1 MRRLHV
7 FGSLILSAG
16 LWVPVAL
23 ALEDCNTSPKSGQ
36 DIAET
41 LQCLDRNIKSLAQQ
55 PGGGSSGSS
64 GPSGSVALSG
74 RYMAGTYLS
83 PDGKQKF
90 QVTGPTKIGNRE
102 KWQLSSDDGTIQIP
116 WITGAPKG
124 HPMLLGAKIADE
136 LSEAYD
142 YGRMGKTSDI
152 DSSRWRQGRLIGVT
166 PINDGLTVSRLH
178 DGSSDIVIENASFSV
193 RLSKTGK

>member
-1 MRRLHV
+1 MRRVLAY
-7 FGSLILSAG
+7 GALILTAG

-55 PGGGSSGSS
+55 SGGGSSGSS
-64 GPSGSVALSG
+64 GPSGNVALSG
-74 RYMAGTYLS
+74 RYMAGAYLS
-83 PDGKQKF
+83 PDSKEKF
-90 QVTGPTKIGNRE
+90 QVTGPTKMGSRE
-102 KWQLSSDDGTIQIP
+102 KWQISSDDGTIQIS

-124 HPMLLGAKIADE
+124 HPMLLGTKIADE

-142 YGRMGKTSDI
+142 YGRMGKTSGI
-152 DSSRWRQGRLIGVT
+152 AGIWWTRGRLIGVT
-166 PINDGLTVSRLH
+166 PTNDGLTVSYFAEN
-178 DGSSDIVIENASFSV
+178 DTDIIIEKASFSV